1 MRYDVYVP
9 RSGFSVRPPDLPR
22 DPPDGQA
29 RSAEAEPDL
38 DDTEELAAIPA
49 AVAAKPEVMP
59 APAAGPL
66 ATPPPESPA
75 ADPPPGRRRMVR
87 RLVEIPVLL
96 AGALLVAIVIK
107 SFLVQAYYI
116 PSESMV
122 PALEVGDR
130 VLVEKVSFRFRDPQR
145 GEIIVFEHPDAA
157 VEGGVPTVVRSF
169 FEDLGLVRPQ
179 QEVALIKRVVGLP
192 GETITVHDGTVMV
205 DGRALAEGTVVAD
218 RRSFPAFTVPADSYY
233 MLGDNRGNS
242 DDSRYSLG
250 AVPREEVVG
259 RAFVVLWPP
268 GNASLSLRTHYAG
281 DQPSPDDG
289 RPALNT
295 RPLAL
300 PRPDDAP
307 EAPPP

>member
-9 RSGFSVRPPDLPR
+9 RPGFSVRPPDLPR
-22 DPPDGQA
+22 EPPGVEA
-29 RSAEAEPDL
+29 RAPGP
-38 DDTEELAAIPA
+38 DDTEELAVLP
-49 AVAAKPEVMP
+49 AVAEAE
-59 APAAGPL
+59 APGPL
-66 ATPPPESPA
+66 PTPSPA
-75 ADPPPGRRRMVR
+75 APAEDPPPRRRRMVR

-96 AGALLVAIVIK
+96 AGALLMAFVIK
-107 SFLVQAYYI
+107 SFLVQVYYI

-130 VLVEKVSFRFRDPQR
+130 VLVEKISFRFRDPRR
-145 GEIIVFEHPDAA
+145 GEIIVFEQPGVAVPGGMPAA
-157 VEGGVPTVVRSF
+157 VRSF
-169 FEDLGLVRPQ
+169 FEDLGLIRPQ

-192 GETITVHDGTVMV
+192 GETITVHDGTVLV
-205 DGRALAEGTVVAD
+205 DGRALAEEAVVAD
-218 RRSFPAFTVPADSYY
+218 GRSFPAFPVPADSYY

-250 AVPREEVVG
+250 AVPREDVVG

-268 GNASLSLRTHYAG
+268 GNASLSLRTYYAG
-281 DQPSPDDG
+281 GQGSPDDP
-289 RPALNT
+289 RPALDI
-295 RPLAL
+295 RPPAL

>member
-9 RSGFSVRPPDLPR
+9 RPGFSVRPPDLPR
-22 DPPDGQA
+22 QPPGLEA
-29 RSAEAEPDL
+29 GSAEGAPGL
-38 DDTEELAAIPA
+38 DDTEELAVVPA
-49 AVAAKPEVMP
+49 AAETTGPPATPSP
-59 APAAGPL
+59 QAPA
-66 ATPPPESPA
+66 E
-75 ADPPPGRRRMVR
+75 DPPPRPRRMVR
-87 RLVEIPVLL
+87 RLAATPVVL
-96 AGALLVAIVIK
+96 AVALLVAIVIK

-130 VLVEKVSFRFRDPQR
+130 VLVEKVSFRFRDPRR
-145 GEIIVFEHPDAA
+145 GEIIVFEQPGMA
-157 VEGGVPTVVRSF
+157 VSGGVPAAVRSF
-169 FEDLGLVRPQ
+169 FEDLGLIRPQ
-179 QEVALIKRVVGLP
+179 QDVALIKRVVGLP
-192 GETITVHDGTVMV
+192 GETITVQDGTVLV
-205 DGRALAEGTVVAD
+205 DGLALAEGAVIAD
-218 RRSFPAFTVPADSYY
+218 GRSFPAFTVPADSYY

-281 DQPSPDDG
+281 EQPSPDDA
-289 RPALNT
+289 RPALDI
-295 RPLAL
+295 RPPAL